1 VEGVVGEFVPEL
13 PYVLW
18 LAAKGI
24 RIALDLVNCST
35 LLEQLVHLP
44 VSREPFVI
52 EPSVAHRSTDD
63 QGAGFERSGI
73 AHYRRADSLQHYD
86 GVGSHPGA
94 VVERAWHT
102 EHQDVGLLA
111 LHPDLHPLGCCRP
124 TRLLHLFSIAGEHR
138 NLPGLT
144 VEDSVD
150 GEKRSSDR
158 LFDLLTYLGEL
169 TAEVAV
175 GGGGHEVLAVQAFRG
190 VVATDR
196 TPGGEARGGR
206 LVPTGVTTVGVAHR
220 VAEYDR

>member
-1 VEGVVGEFVPEL
+1 MVGEFVPEL

-18 LAAKGI
+18 LAAEGI
-24 RIALDLVNCST
+24 RVALDLFNSSA

-63 QGAGFERSGI
+63 HGTGFERSGI

-102 EHQDVGLLA
+102 EHQDVGLLS
-111 LHPDLHPLGCCRP
+111 LHHDLHPLGRRRP
-124 TRLLHLFSIAGEHR
+124 TCLLHLSGIAGEYGD
-138 NLPGLT
+138 LPRLT
-144 VEDSVD
+144 VEDGVD
-150 GEKRSSDR
+150 GEERSPDC
-158 LFDLLTYLGEL
+158 LFDLLAYLGEL

-175 GGGGHEVLAVQAFRG
+175 GGGGDEVLAGQGFWG
-190 VVATDR
+190 VVATER
-196 TPGGEARGGR
+196 PQGGGARGGR
-206 LVPTGVTTVGVAHR
+206 LVPAGVTAVWVAHS
-220 VAEYDR
+220 VAEHDG